1 MPIDVLMPKLSP
13 TMTEGRLANW
23 TVNEG
28 DDVSMGD
35 IIAEVETDKATM
47 EVEATEDG
55 KIHQIIGEVG
65 KMISVGIPIAVLAE
79 DGEDVPADYKP
90 EAPVEAVEEKV
101 EEAAP
106 AAPTSVASA
115 APVVAAPAPA
125 PVAVA
130 APAPVVAPSAP
141 AASNGKVTAS
151 PLAKRLADW
160 YELPLDQIPGSGPN
174 GRIVKKDVMDVK
186 ENGLPQ
192 SATAGGSFGLS
203 YAPTAPKPQVKEDLS
218 MMRRVIAERLT
229 ESKQTVPHFYLT
241 ADVRM
246 NKLLELRAEINAAAN
261 GAYKLT
267 VNDFIIK
274 ACALALRD
282 NPNANAAFQ
291 GDHLLHLGDVDMSVA
306 VAIDGGLITPIVRQ
320 ADQKPL
326 PVLSTEMKQLVVKAK
341 EGKLQPHEYQGG
353 SFSISNLGMYGVKEF
368 KAIVNPPQACILAV
382 GASEDKVVVE
392 KGEMKVASVMT
403 VSLSVDHRVIDGAL
417 GAEVLASIKEYL
429 ESPIKMML

>member
-13 TMTEGRLANW
+13 TMTEGRLASW

-28 DDVSMGD
+28 DEVSMGD

-55 KIHQIIGEVG
+55 KIHKIIGEVG
-65 KMISVGIPIAVLAE
+65 NMISVGVPIAVLAE
-79 DGEDVPADYKP
+79 DGEEVPADYT
-90 EAPVEAVEEKV
+90 PVA
-101 EEAAP
+101 AAP
-106 AAPTSVASA
+106 AEEKAPAPASAPTTVE
-115 APVVAAPAPA
+115 APKAAPAPA
-125 PVAVA
+125 PVAVQPVA
-130 APAPVVAPSAP
+130 VPAPVVAPSAP
-141 AASNGKVTAS
+141 TAAKGKVTAS
-151 PLAKRLADW
+151 PLAKRLAEW
-160 YELPLDQIPGSGPN
+160 YNLPLEQIPGSGPN
-174 GRIVKKDVMDVK
+174 GRIIKKDVMDVK

-192 SATAGGSFGLS
+192 TATAGGSFGLS
-203 YAPTAPKPQVKEDLS
+203 YTPTQPKAQVREELS
-218 MMRRVIAERLT
+218 MMRRTIAQRLT

-246 NKLLELRAEINAAAN
+246 DKLLEMRQEINAAAN
-261 GAYKLT
+261 GTYKLT

-282 NPNANAAFQ
+282 NPTANASWQ
-291 GDHLLHLGDVDMSVA
+291 GDHLLHLGDVDMAVA
-306 VAIDGGLITPIVRQ
+306 VAIDGGLITPILRQ

-326 PVLSTEMKQLVVKAK
+326 PVLSTEMKQLAAKAK

-353 SFSISNLGMYGVKEF
+353 GFSISNLGMYGVKEF

-382 GASEDKVVVE
+382 GASEEKVVVE
-392 KGEMKVASVMT
+392 NGEMKVASVMT
-403 VSLSVDHRVIDGAL
+403 VSLSVDHRVVDGAL

-429 ESPIKMML
+429 ESPIKMVL